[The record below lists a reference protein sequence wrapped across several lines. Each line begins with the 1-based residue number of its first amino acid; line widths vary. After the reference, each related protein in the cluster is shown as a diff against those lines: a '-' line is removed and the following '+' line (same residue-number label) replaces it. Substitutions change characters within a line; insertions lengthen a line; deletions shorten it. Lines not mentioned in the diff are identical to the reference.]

1 MNGEKSIAYSSN
13 DIKVLELLFLDTV
26 CMDYEYYKKHNLGIP
41 KIFIHPL
48 YHLHLGKLNISD
60 DYLFLCDLYNYD
72 PSIKYLSLSLNKKYP
87 KTAVKDL
94 FPEQIYLSGS
104 IYDLYIQTV
113 YRQAV
118 GHTTTLLPLISKVN
132 VLDKHLVY
140 LEELW
145 EEFLKEN
152 KNFTD
157 ELTNRSIQWS

>member
-1 MNGEKSIAYSSN
+1 MN
-13 DIKVLELLFLDTV
+13 
-26 CMDYEYYKKHNLGIP
+26 YEYYKKHNLGIP

-48 YHLHLGKLNISD
+48 YHLHSGKLSVTE
-60 DYLFLCDLYNYD
+60 DYFFLCDVFNYD
-72 PSIKYLSLSLNKKYP
+72 PTTKYINLSLIKVFRKIYE
-87 KTAVKDL
+87 KGL
-94 FPEQIYLSGS
+94 FSDQMFLSGS
-104 IYDLYIQTV
+104 IYDLYIKTVFRQTI
-113 YRQAV
+113 
-118 GHTTTLLPLISKVN
+118 GHTSEVFPLVSKAN